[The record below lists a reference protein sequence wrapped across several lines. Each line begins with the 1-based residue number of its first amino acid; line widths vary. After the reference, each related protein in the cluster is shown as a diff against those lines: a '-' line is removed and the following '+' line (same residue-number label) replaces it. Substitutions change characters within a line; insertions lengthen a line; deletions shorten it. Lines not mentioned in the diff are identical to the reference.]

1 MARDR
6 ETPRTTT
13 AVTEAE
19 SPALGPHQG
28 TKRLDLGPTPVSGE
42 AQLLRTDKDDLS
54 CWSGRSSFRR
64 IIVKAVF
71 TVEAQPP
78 REIGTYS

>member
-1 MARDR
+1 M
-6 ETPRTTT
+6 
-13 AVTEAE
+13 TEAE
-19 SPALGPHQG
+19 SPALGPYRG
-28 TKRLDLGPTPVSGE
+28 TKRLGLGPTPVGGE
-42 AQLLRTDKDDLS
+42 EQLLRTGKEDLS